1 MKPKKVISKVFCI
14 CKKLYGK
21 TAKKLNALNIVI
33 IYIILG
39 SAWILLS
46 DKIAGL
52 LVRENNTLVIVSIYK
67 GWFYV
72 LCTAVLLYLLINC
85 SIKEINK
92 SKNELKINEE
102 RYKLVINNT
111 TDGFWDWDI
120 LNNKINYPE
129 EWKIRLGYEKKEI
142 SDNAGD
148 MERFLHPDDISELKN
163 SIKQYLEGKQTKY
176 KQEVRVVTKT
186 GEVIWVQIRGQAIW
200 DNDGS
205 PLRML
210 GTVTNINERKLTEV
224 ALKNTMEMNE
234 KLLNEALEYNK
245 LKTEFFTNI
254 SHEFRTPLNVIL
266 SVVQVLSAYERMGK
280 ETISLERVNKY
291 MRNIRQNCY
300 RLLKLINNLIDVTRI
315 DSGFL
320 KLQMKNVDIVE
331 VVNQIVGSVTEF
343 IKIKQLD
350 LIFESNIQKKIM
362 AIDVDKF
369 ERIMLNLISNAIKF
383 TKPGGKITIKIHDFG
398 DKVDISVKDTGVGI
412 EKNKCSII
420 FERFRQVNTSL
431 VKDTQGSGIGLSIVK
446 SLVEMHDGH
455 IKVDSEIGKGSEFIL
470 TFPVKILND
479 EELEGEYHNCVNNM
493 KNDGVERAIIEFS
506 DIYLQSNQEL
516 DIS

>member
-1 MKPKKVISKVFCI
+1 MKPKMVLNKVFCI
-14 CKKLYGK
+14 CKELYGK
-21 TAKKLNALNIVI
+21 AAKKLNALNIVI

-52 LVRENNTLVIVSIYK
+52 LVRENTMLVQVSIYK

-72 LCTAVLLYLLINC
+72 LCTAALLYLLIN
-85 SIKEINK
+85 SGMKEINK
-92 SKNELKINEE
+92 SKNELKISEE
-102 RYKLVINNT
+102 RYRLVINNT

-120 LNNKINYPE
+120 LSNKIIYPE
-129 EWKIRLGYEKKEI
+129 EWKIQLGYDREEI
-142 SDNAGD
+142 SDQISD
-148 MERFLHPDDISELKN
+148 VERFLHPDDIPELKN
-163 SIKQYLEGKQTKY
+163 SIKQYLEGMQTKY
-176 KQEVRVVTKT
+176 KQEVRAVTKT
-186 GEVIWVQIRGQAIW
+186 GVVIWIQIRGQAIW

-266 SVVQVLSAYERMGK
+266 SVVQVLSAYEKMGK
-280 ETISLERVNKY
+280 ETISIEKVNKY

-300 RLLKLINNLIDVTRI
+300 RLLKLINNLIDVNRI

-320 KLQMKNVDIVE
+320 KLQMRNVDIVE
-331 VVNQIVGSVTEF
+331 VVKQIIGSVNEF

-350 LIFESNIQKKIM
+350 LKFESNTQKKIM

-398 DKVDISVKDTGVGI
+398 DKVNISVKDTGIGI

-420 FERFRQVNTSL
+420 FERFRQVNSSL

-446 SLVEMHDGH
+446 SLVEMHNGQ
-455 IKVDSEIGKGSEFIL
+455 IKVDSEIGKGTEFIL
-470 TFPVKILND
+470 SFPVKILNNEELD
-479 EELEGEYHNCVNNM
+479 EEYYNCVNNM
-493 KNDGVERAIIEFS
+493 KNEGVERALIEFS
-506 DIYLQSNQEL
+506 DIYLPVNQEL